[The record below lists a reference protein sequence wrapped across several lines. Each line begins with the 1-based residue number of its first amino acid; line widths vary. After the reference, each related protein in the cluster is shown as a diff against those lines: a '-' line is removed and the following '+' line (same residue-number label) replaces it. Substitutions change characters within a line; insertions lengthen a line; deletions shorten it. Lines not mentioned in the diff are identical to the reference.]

1 MLYRPPCS
9 ARKSFSSPMAFSIS
23 SSGAASISA
32 CRALSLKRQNLED
45 GGWTAPGFSKLHTF
59 SEIGNHKMGSECF
72 FTLVLLLCNII
83 S

>member
-1 MLYRPPCS
+1 M
-9 ARKSFSSPMAFSIS
+9 
-23 SSGAASISA
+23 
-32 CRALSLKRQNLED
+32 KRQNLED